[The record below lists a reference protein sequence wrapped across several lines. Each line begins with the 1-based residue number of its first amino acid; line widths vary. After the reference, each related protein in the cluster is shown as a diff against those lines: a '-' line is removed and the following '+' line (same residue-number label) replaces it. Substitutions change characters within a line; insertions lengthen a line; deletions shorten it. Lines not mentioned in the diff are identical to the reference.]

1 MGNEGEMAKRYTVTV
16 RVMLAEV
23 GDDGVTPA
31 YYRDETIDLSGALDD
46 LALILNG
53 NSTNNTIRQMAQRL
67 IAAERRGEW
76 TE

>member
-1 MGNEGEMAKRYTVTV
+1 MAKRYTVTV

-23 GDDGVTPA
+23 DDDGVTPA
-31 YYRDETIDLSGALDD
+31 CRDETIDLSGALDD